1 VHTNSCKNY
10 CLCTQWLIPSA
21 RSYSRAIQLNCSRG
35 RIDRN
40 PHPKL
45 LISCTLYKTDRH
57 TDRERQTDTHTHR
70 QRERDRQTDTHTHR
84 QTDRERETDT
94 KTERETHTHTDRERV
109 RVKEILTSTH

>member
-1 VHTNSCKNY
+1 MHTNSCKNY

-45 LISCTLYKTDRH
+45 LISCTLYKTDRD
-57 TDRERQTDTHTHR
+57 TDRERQTYTQTERERHKHTNR
-70 QRERDRQTDTHTHR
+70 QRES
-84 QTDRERETDT
+84 ERE
-94 KTERETHTHTDRERV
+94 KAM
-109 RVKEILTSTH
+109 S